1 MLGVVEVPEDSPHTL
16 ARLRVPVVG
25 DTPPPPPQEEVVLLL
40 ILVPEVIGSVLVL
53 LRRLCHYL
61 TQAGQV
67 LLIAK

>member
-1 MLGVVEVPEDSPHTL
+1 MLGVVEIPEDSPQAL
-16 ARLRVPVVG
+16 AGLRVPVVG

-40 ILVPEVIGSVLVL
+40 ILPEVIGSILVL
-53 LRRLCHYL
+53 LRGLCYYL

>member
-40 ILVPEVIGSVLVL
+40 ILVPEVIGSILVL

>member
-1 MLGVVEVPEDSPHTL
+1 MLGVVEIPEDSPHTL

-25 DTPPPPPQEEVVLLL
+25 DTPPPPPQEEVVILL
-40 ILVPEVIGSVLVL
+40 ILVPEVIGSILVL

>member
-1 MLGVVEVPEDSPHTL
+1 MLGVVEIPEDSPHTL

-40 ILVPEVIGSVLVL
+40 ILVPEVIGSILVL

>member
-1 MLGVVEVPEDSPHTL
+1 MLCVVEIPEDSPHTL

-25 DTPPPPPQEEVVLLL
+25 DAPPPPPQEEVVLLL
-40 ILVPEVIGSVLVL
+40 ILVPEVIGIVLVL
-53 LRRLCHYL
+53 LRGLCHYL

>member
-1 MLGVVEVPEDSPHTL
+1 MLGVVEIPEDSPQAL
-16 ARLRVPVVG
+16 AGLRVPVVG

-40 ILVPEVIGSVLVL
+40 ILVPEVIGSTLVL
-53 LRRLCHYL
+53 LRRLCYYL

>member
-1 MLGVVEVPEDSPHTL
+1 MLGVVEIPEDSPHTL

-25 DTPPPPPQEEVVLLL
+25 DTPPPPPQEEVVILL
-40 ILVPEVIGSVLVL
+40 ILVPEVIGSILVL
-53 LRRLCHYL
+53 LWRLCHYL

>member
-1 MLGVVEVPEDSPHTL
+1 MLGVVEIPQDSPHTL

-40 ILVPEVIGSVLVL
+40 ILLPEVIGSILVL
-53 LRRLCHYL
+53 LRGLCHYL